1 MPRQA
6 TCPKSSDGRCIRRK
20 KTNIG
25 NEEKIVKVIENA
37 LVVAAVCFWETRAK
51 GFTAA
56 IDLCAQRARDGRAGQ
71 DIRV

>member
-1 MPRQA
+1 MLRQA
-6 TCPKSSDGRCIRRK
+6 TRQKSSDGRCIRGK
-20 KTNIG
+20 KTSIG
-25 NEEKIVKVIENA
+25 NEEKIVKVIQKA

-56 IDLCAQRARDGRAGQ
+56 IDLRAQRARDGRARQ